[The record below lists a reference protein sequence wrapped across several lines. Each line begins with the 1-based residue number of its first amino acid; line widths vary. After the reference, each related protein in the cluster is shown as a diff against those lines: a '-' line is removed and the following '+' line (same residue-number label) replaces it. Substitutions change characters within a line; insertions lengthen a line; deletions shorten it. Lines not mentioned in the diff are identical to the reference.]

1 MCLLLAISV
10 AALSQPAVSV
20 EQLVS
25 FVKSAVQT
33 KQDDKKVAEQV
44 QKIKLSNRLD
54 EATVQEI
61 QRLGA
66 GPKTVAALQKLSEAS
81 ASLPTAAPAP
91 VSAPAVIP
99 PPPPAELKAILNEI
113 QQNALN
119 YTKSLPNYIC
129 SQYTKR
135 HVDPTGTESWR
146 LADTIL
152 EQLSFVDQKE
162 NYIVKM
168 VDNKIVTNSLKH
180 EQLGG
185 AKSSGEFGSIL
196 HTIFDPDTQTEFTW
210 ERWTSLRPQDGRL
223 RPTYVFAFRVRQPR
237 YGILHELSKRSVNV
251 GFHGHVFADRDTKA
265 VMRVQM
271 ECDDIPPDFPI
282 QSVKL
287 VLYYDIV
294 DIAGQNFVLPLQS
307 EVRSREGRFLSWNE
321 VSYHSYH
328 KYSADASIS
337 FGPPEDIPAE
347 KLKEQPPKKQ

>member
-1 MCLLLAISV
+1 MSLA
-10 AALSQPAVSV
+10 AMSQSAVSV

-25 FVKSAVQT
+25 FIKSEVQK
-33 KQDDKKVAEQV
+33 KQDDKKLAEQV
-44 QKIKLSNRLD
+44 QKIKLGNRLD
-54 EATVQEI
+54 EKTVQEI

-66 GPKTVAALQKLSEAS
+66 GPKTVAALQKLMEAS

-91 VSAPAVIP
+91 VSAPAVIA
-99 PPPPAELKAILNEI
+99 PPAPPELKAILAEV

-119 YTKSLPNYIC
+119 YTRNLPNYIC

-168 VDNKIVTNSLKH
+168 VVDKMVTNGLTH
-180 EQLGG
+180 EKLGG

-196 HTIFDPDTQTEFTW
+196 QTIFDPATQTEFTW
-210 ERWTSLRPQDGRL
+210 ERWTSLRREDGL
-223 RPTYVFAFRVRQPR
+223 HPTYVFAFRVSQPR
-237 YGILHELSKRSVNV
+237 YGILHEPSKRTVNV
-251 GFHGHVFADRDTKA
+251 GFHGQVFADRDTKA

-271 ECDDIPPDFPI
+271 ECDGIPADFPI

-287 VLYYDIV
+287 ALYYDIV

-307 EVRSREGRFLSWNE
+307 EVRSREGRYLSWNE

-337 FGPPEDIPAE
+337 FGPPEDIPPD
-347 KLKEQPPKKQ
+347 KLKEQPPKKK

>member
-1 MCLLLAISV
+1 VWLLLAISV

-20 EQLVS
+20 EQLIS
-25 FVKSAVQT
+25 FIKSAVQT

-44 QKIKLSNRLD
+44 QKIKLGNRLD
-54 EATVQEI
+54 EKTVQEI

-66 GPKTVAALQKLSEAS
+66 GPKTVAVLQKLSEAS
-81 ASLPTAAPAP
+81 ANLPTAAPAP
-91 VSAPAVIP
+91 VSVPAAIP
-99 PPPPAELKAILNEI
+99 PPSPAELKTILNEI

-119 YTKSLPNYIC
+119 YTRNLPNYIC

-146 LADTIL
+146 LADTVL

-162 NYIVKM
+162 NYKVIMVDDKM
-168 VDNKIVTNSLKH
+168 VTNNLTH
-180 EQLGG
+180 EKLGG

-196 HTIFDPDTQTEFTW
+196 HTIFDPETQTEFTW
-210 ERWTSLRPQDGRL
+210 ERWTSLRREDGL
-223 RPTYVFAFRVRQPR
+223 HPTYVFAFRVGQPR
-237 YGILHELSKRSVNV
+237 YGILHEPSKRSVNV
-251 GFHGHVFADRDTKA
+251 GFHGQVFADRDTKA

-271 ECDDIPPDFPI
+271 ECDGIPPDFPI

-307 EVRSREGRFLSWNE
+307 EVRSREGKFLAWNE

-337 FGPPEDIPAE
+337 FGPPEEIPTE
-347 KLKEQPPKKQ
+347 KLKEQPPKKK